1 MLSLIMRKYLQ
12 VFACKCL
19 RFYTS
24 QPILGMSDESTSF
37 LPERYQV
44 KISKKNKELILTLEA
59 IIDRSDD
66 QVITQLAK
74 EALSKLR
81 GAK

>member
-1 MLSLIMRKYLQ
+1 
-12 VFACKCL
+12 
-19 RFYTS
+19 
-24 QPILGMSDESTSF
+24 MSDESTSF